1 MRYRTITAV
10 LSGLCGFSGLPLQ
23 ANRLRVVY
31 MRKIAILASAFES
44 WCPFAAH
51 TDGGRT
57 VTFRLL
63 LVFGQVLF
71 LFTLLT
77 GSALAAVIATQE
89 WSSIPAG
96 PWSVSVGSPGI
107 DNTTNTPSGGG
118 ALRFTYGAGTYTSS
132 VGVGGASYTTT
143 GQTELYVGHWM
154 KWSSPFTWNPIA
166 TKMVSVFLS
175 NPGSVARDNF
185 VFTVQN
191 GGNTLTFTQQ
201 LWAAPNTQNRN
212 TNIANQAFQLNR
224 WYWFE
229 FHARLNTVGQPNG
242 LLEVWV
248 DNKLVMSHSDV
259 TYRTYDSPWGVIQHA
274 PVWGGGGGTISQQ
287 QYFWVDHTVISTTRI
302 GMPGGGPAGDSTAP
316 SSPSGIAVQ

>member
-1 MRYRTITAV
+1 
-10 LSGLCGFSGLPLQ
+10 
-23 ANRLRVVY
+23 

-44 WCPFAAH
+44 WCTFAAH
-51 TDGGRT
+51 NGVGRT

-96 PWSVSVGSPGI
+96 PWSVSAGSPGI

-118 ALRFTYGAGTYTSS
+118 ALRFTYGAGTYPSS

-175 NPGSVARDNF
+175 NPNAQGARDNF

-259 TYRTYDSPWGVIQHA
+259 TYRTYNSPWGVIQHA

-287 QYFWVDHTVISTTRI
+287 QHFWVDHTVISTTRI

-316 SSPSGIAVQ
+316 TSPSGIAVQ